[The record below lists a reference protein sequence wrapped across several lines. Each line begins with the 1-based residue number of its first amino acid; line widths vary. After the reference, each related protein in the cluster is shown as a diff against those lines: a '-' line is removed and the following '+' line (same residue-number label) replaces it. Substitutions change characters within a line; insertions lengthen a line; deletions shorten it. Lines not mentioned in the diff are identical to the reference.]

1 MRKIL
6 FFIILT
12 ISTSSIFASINKS
25 ISTNLS
31 VFATSFSIEYNINDT
46 TQISIPF
53 GVSLIDTYY
62 NEIPPMYI
70 GLLSEKILNKY
81 IPGEYTSQLKFG
93 FGLALI
99 YNLDKLDPEEFTNL
113 VFVPVLSAQLEEH
126 FTKNHSIY
134 LRATP
139 PLLFAVFKNNGIKIN
154 AFNASS
160 VFNYLSTLE
169 VLSIATFSFG
179 YRYTYN

>member
-1 MRKIL
+1 MRKLLI
-6 FFIILT
+6 FIVLI

-31 VFATSFSIEYNINDT
+31 VFATSFSLDYTINDT

-93 FGLALI
+93 FGFALI
-99 YNLDKLDPEEFTNL
+99 YNLDELDPEEFTNL
-113 VFVPVLSAQLEEH
+113 IFVPVLSAQLEEH
-126 FTKNHSIY
+126 FTKNHSLY

-139 PLLFAVFKNNGIKIN
+139 PLFAVYKNNGLKIN

-160 VFNYLSTLE
+160 LFNYLSTLE
-169 VLSIATFSFG
+169 VLSIATLSVG
-179 YRYTYN
+179 YRYTYD

>member
-46 TQISIPF
+46 PQISIPF

-62 NEIPPMYI
+62 N
-70 GLLSEKILNKY
+70 
-81 IPGEYTSQLKFG
+81 
-93 FGLALI
+93 
-99 YNLDKLDPEEFTNL
+99 
-113 VFVPVLSAQLEEH
+113 
-126 FTKNHSIY
+126 
-134 LRATP
+134 
-139 PLLFAVFKNNGIKIN
+139 
-154 AFNASS
+154 
-160 VFNYLSTLE
+160 
-169 VLSIATFSFG
+169 
-179 YRYTYN
+179 